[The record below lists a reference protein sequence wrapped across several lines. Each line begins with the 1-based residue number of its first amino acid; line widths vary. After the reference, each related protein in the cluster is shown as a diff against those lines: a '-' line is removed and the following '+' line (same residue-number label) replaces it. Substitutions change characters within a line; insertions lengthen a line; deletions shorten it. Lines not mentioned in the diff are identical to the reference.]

1 MVSYSN
7 IISHQALLRT
17 KAPPFCLINDL
28 LNNINCL
35 RCEVKVLNSEI
46 SFDKWEKLDFG
57 LGTNITITCY
67 SP

>member
-35 RCEVKVLNSEI
+35 RCEVMVLNSEI
-46 SFDKWEKLDFG
+46 NFDKWEKLDFG

-67 SP
+67 SS

>member
-17 KAPPFCLINDL
+17 KASPFCLINDL

-46 SFDKWEKLDFG
+46 NFDKWEKLDFG

-67 SP
+67 SS